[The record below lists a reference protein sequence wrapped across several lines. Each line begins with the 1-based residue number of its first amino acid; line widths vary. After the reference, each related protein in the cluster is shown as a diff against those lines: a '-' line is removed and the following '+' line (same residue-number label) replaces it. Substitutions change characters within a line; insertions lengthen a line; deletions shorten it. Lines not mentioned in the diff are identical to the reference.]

1 MEPSN
6 GAVVWAKGHMMPTAK
21 PESVIDE
28 ASAGKDRG
36 CSWPPKKADYH
47 HSQMA
52 AAWRGNSD
60 LPVRQ
65 MQEPQAGGVP
75 RSVLKRLLAIP
86 SAPGSPIG
94 SPRRRCASASIVAM
108 VHSPRAFANSEKS
121 PFEKRDPTADT
132 ASYHWCSPTFAATEF
147 GSYESSSNCSS
158 QSSSPIPIGHFSDH
172 LIPSDEEEDEIKD
185 EVIML
190 RQQIALLVKSL
201 EHEKKRRAS
210 EQHLMQKKIIELQ
223 SLIRENGHEEDM
235 RMMDLMKETPSSTQI
250 GLSSTR
256 ETELENSQP
265 RRWSAPVYE
274 DEGVESSSSG
284 CLQKQKD
291 ANEDEAAAPKHTR
304 LRARMHAIVI
314 NSQRETQ
321 TLRTQLESAKR
332 SQNKREKE
340 LTLKT
345 TVEVTA
351 LEQKHAA
358 AETRLMQE
366 AANSA
371 AQVKKLEAE
380 KMELVACMQVQH
392 RASEAA
398 GACSWWQADSG

>member
-1 MEPSN
+1 MEPLN
-6 GAVVWAKGHMMPTAK
+6 GSVVWAKGHMMSTTK

-28 ASAGKDRG
+28 ASGGKDRG
-36 CSWPPKKADYH
+36 CSWPPKKAEYH
-47 HSQMA
+47 HSQMT
-52 AAWRGNSD
+52 AAWRNNSD
-60 LPVRQ
+60 LPGRQ

-94 SPRRRCASASIVAM
+94 SPRRRCASASVVAM
-108 VHSPRAFANSEKS
+108 VHSPRGFVSSEKS
-121 PFEKRDPTADT
+121 SFEKRDPAADT
-132 ASYHWCSPTFAATEF
+132 ASYQWCSPTFAATEF

-158 QSSSPIPIGHFSDH
+158 QSSSPIPIGRFSDQY
-172 LIPSDEEEDEIKD
+172 EEEDEIID
-185 EVIML
+185 EVMML
-190 RQQIALLVKSL
+190 RQQVALLVKSV

-223 SLIRENGHEEDM
+223 SLIRENGHEDDHE
-235 RMMDLMKETPSSTQI
+235 MDFMKETPSSTQI
-250 GLSSTR
+250 DLFSTR
-256 ETELENSQP
+256 ENELENNQT

-274 DEGVESSSSG
+274 DEGVESLSSG
-284 CLQKQKD
+284 CLQKKKD
-291 ANEDEAAAPKHTR
+291 ANEEEAAAPKHTR
-304 LRARMHAIVI
+304 LRARMHAIVV

-332 SQNKREKE
+332 SQTKRENE
-340 LTLKT
+340 FTLET
-345 TVEVTA
+345 TVKITA

-358 AETRLMQE
+358 AEARLTQK

-380 KMELVACMQVQH
+380 KLELVACMQVQQE
-392 RASEAA
+392 RLKQLELAL
-398 GACSWWQADSG
+398 GGKQIVDDSR

>member
-1 MEPSN
+1 MEPLN
-6 GAVVWAKGHMMPTAK
+6 GSVVWAKGYMMSTTK

-28 ASAGKDRG
+28 TSEGKDRG

-47 HSQMA
+47 RSRMTV
-52 AAWRGNSD
+52 AWGNNSD

-94 SPRRRCASASIVAM
+94 SPRRRCASASVVAM
-108 VHSPRAFANSEKS
+108 VHSPRAFASSEKVHS
-121 PFEKRDPTADT
+121 KSETLP
-132 ASYHWCSPTFAATEF
+132 
-147 GSYESSSNCSS
+147 
-158 QSSSPIPIGHFSDH
+158 PILLRINGALQHLRPRNL
-172 LIPSDEEEDEIKD
+172 LIPSDEEEDEIID
-185 EVIML
+185 EVMML
-190 RQQIALLVKSL
+190 RQQVALLVKSL

-223 SLIRENGHEEDM
+223 SLIRENGHEDDHE
-235 RMMDLMKETPSSTQI
+235 MDFMKETSSSTQI
-250 GLSSTR
+250 DLFSTR
-256 ETELENSQP
+256 ENELENNQT
-265 RRWSAPVYE
+265 RRWSAP
-274 DEGVESSSSG
+274 
-284 CLQKQKD
+284 K
-291 ANEDEAAAPKHTR
+291 AAAPKHTR
-304 LRARMHAIVI
+304 LRARMHAIVV

-332 SQNKREKE
+332 SQTKRENE
-340 LTLKT
+340 FTLET
-345 TVEVTA
+345 TVKVTA

-358 AETRLMQE
+358 AEARLTQK

-380 KMELVACMQVQH
+380 KLELVACMQVQQE
-392 RASEAA
+392 RLKQLELAL
-398 GACSWWQADSG
+398 GGKQIVDDSR